1 MRPGIQVTMTMRDLD
16 RLKCIQAVV
25 DGELRPSGAAERL
38 QMSAR
43 QIQRLVQHYRCEGPV
58 GLLSRRRNRPSNHRI
73 DAALESQV
81 LQILRERYADFG
93 PTLAAEKL
101 AERHQIVLAKE
112 TVRRIQIAAGLWIP
126 RRLRPPKIQQP
137 RTRRACVGEL
147 IQIDGCEHHWFEDR
161 APMCTAL
168 VFVDDATS
176 RLMTVRFTGTE
187 STFAY
192 FEALREYLGR
202 YGKPLALYSDKATI
216 FRVNRPGT
224 VIGPGYTQFSRALYE
239 LNIDG
244 ICANTPAAKG
254 RVERAHLT
262 LQDRLVK
269 EFRLAGVSS
278 IAAANALMPGFIEA
292 YNRKFAKVPRN
303 PHDAHRPLRAEED
316 LELILTWRELRKV
329 TQNLLLHYERK
340 LYVLVDTPQNRRL
353 IGKYVEVFQYPDGRI
368 EIRVAG
374 RALPYSLYINSGTI
388 HQGAIVEN
396 KRLGHAL
403 QVLQEAQ
410 ARREPLL
417 RYAPSTAHRADG
429 AKVARSKRVR
439 SQPPRQRPDQAQV
452 IEAVAPELLPPLPGR
467 QTARQGRPGNGEG
480 KDPKADIST

>member
-1 MRPGIQVTMTMRDLD
+1 MRLQTQVTMTMRELD
-16 RLKCIQAVV
+16 RLKVIQAVV
-25 DGELRPSGAAERL
+25 DRELRAAQAAERL

-43 QIQRLVQHYRCEGPV
+43 QIRRLADRYRLEGPM
-58 GLLSRRRNRPSNHRI
+58 GLVSRHRNRPSNNRLEA
-73 DAALESQV
+73 DLESQV
-81 LQILRERYADFG
+81 AQILRDHYPDFG
-93 PTLAAEKL
+93 PTLAMEKL
-101 AERHQIVLAKE
+101 AERHQLMLAKE

-176 RLMTVRFTGTE
+176 RLMAVKFTNTE

-192 FEALREYLGR
+192 FEALREYLNR
-202 YGKPLALYSDKATI
+202 YGKPLALYSDKATT
-216 FRVNRPGT
+216 FRVNRPGAGN
-224 VIGPGYTQFSRALYE
+224 GPGYTQFSRALYE

-269 EFRLAGVSS
+269 EFRLAGISS
-278 IAAANALMPGFIEA
+278 IAAANALMPTFIEA
-292 YNRKFAKVPRN
+292 YNAKFAKVPRD
-303 PHDAHRPLRAEED
+303 PHDAHRPLRPEED
-316 LELILTWRELRKV
+316 LDLILSWRELRKV
-329 TQNLLLHYERK
+329 SQNLLLHYERK
-340 LYVLVDTPQNRRL
+340 LYVLVDTPDNRRL

-374 RALPYSLYINSGTI
+374 RALPYSLYINSGTLEQ
-388 HQGAIVEN
+388 QGAIVEN

-403 QVLQEAQ
+403 QVLQAAQ
-410 ARREPLL
+410 ARREPL
-417 RYAPSTAHRADG
+417 RRWAPSTAHRADG
-429 AKVARSKRVR
+429 AKVSRSKRV
-439 SQPPRQRPDQAQV
+439 SSGKPWHRQDREPAR
-452 IEAVAPELLPPLPGR
+452 EAADPELLPPLTGR
-467 QTARQGRPGNGEG
+467 QTARRDRLG
-480 KDPKADIST
+480 K